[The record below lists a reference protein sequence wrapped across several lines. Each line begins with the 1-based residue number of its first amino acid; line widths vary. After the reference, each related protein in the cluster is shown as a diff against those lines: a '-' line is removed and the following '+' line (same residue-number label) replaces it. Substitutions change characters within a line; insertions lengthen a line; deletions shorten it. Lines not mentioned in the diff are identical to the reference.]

1 MKNIKLSDADIA
13 GMKLHYQ
20 EELEKTL
27 RKLEHIKNT
36 LEALGEAGI
45 IEINVG
51 KIAGRKAA
59 KPADPEVE
67 AVSESAEEAA
77 PQRELKKRGPKSLWG
92 TLVLKRMRQL
102 DKPISYEDLT
112 DEIMAFSKLPAE
124 KRAATKQAIINVT
137 FRLRNQEGKIDTVS
151 SGSREKLLALR
162 SWFESPGILKK
173 EYASKIAKKK
183 KASVVKKKKAKA
195 APKKPVDT
203 NVIRTGKRGRPR
215 KVRVVAA
222 EVTEARA
229 QTPVIENQA

>member
-51 KIAGRKAA
+51 KLSARKNA
-59 KPADPEVE
+59 KPDENEQDASNENN
-67 AVSESAEEAA
+67 EELA
-77 PQRELKKRGPKSLWG
+77 PQKEHKKRGPKSLWG

-124 KRAATKQAIINVT
+124 KRNATKQAIINVT

-162 SWFESPGILKK
+162 SWFESPGVLKK
-173 EYASKIAKKK
+173 EYASKIDKKKRKTVAKKK
-183 KASVVKKKKAKA
+183 KAKVAVKRM
-195 APKKPVDT
+195 VDP

-215 KVRVVAA
+215 KIKVVTADI
-222 EVTEARA
+222 TEA
-229 QTPVIENQA
+229 QTPSAEAQA